1 MNNSIKR
8 KIEQNQKFINPQ
20 TELSSTSS
28 DFILNY
34 NKKSIKQKGGNK
46 CSCKKMFKSIDNKNL
61 ELILYILEE
70 KTCCFMCEDSE
81 GNTILHL
88 LIPFYEENKE
98 IANVIDDILLNEN
111 CSQFIN
117 IQNNL
122 GETPMLLAVMNDLNE
137 LAEKMEN
144 AGANPSIADNEG
156 NLIRSETNDNDNDNN
171 ETDAIPESKIKQNI
185 MNIFNFVM
193 PKREENNLTSLNLS
207 NDEDE
212 SNNDTNFA
220 NLDTDN
226 FMENIKSKINSSIN
240 NKDNSSSSS
249 SEYETFP
256 KFDSIQNTTSDTLGT
271 DKFLSLLGKD
281 NKPLGVVK
289 YTASETDDNTD
300 QFIAT
305 LKNKWNS
312 ISETDRQT
320 KNFKPKSKMIN
331 SDTLGSI
338 LNSSVDETSFKH
350 NQIMSDASSPSI
362 NMSNDK
368 INKLVNEPTS
378 DEQLNQSK
386 QLASE
391 TSLNTIDTDVNK
403 YLNEITSD
411 AQPVQADETKQ
422 NNSKSKYNIFLKENK
437 EVSSDEYNSTDI
449 DTNTLLNVIKKIQ
462 TNNVI
467 ESDELVGG
475 GMSNKKQKIMG
486 YRNLK
491 SSKKPIE
498 LSLSDDYNQL
508 YNSDSEAGKKMSKN
522 NELSRMMI
530 SQKEK
535 AHKEVL
541 EMIMRM
547 LNSGLLTQ
555 SNKPIEATERNA
567 KLIKA
572 YIYRQISEKNP
583 QMGGMDKILTFKTMS
598 ETEIINM
605 VKKMPELDELEK
617 SIQKHLEDK
626 QSSKKTNLKSIDVS
640 DTSEAE
646 ASEVKEKKSSKKS
659 SKK

>member
-1 MNNSIKR
+1 
-8 KIEQNQKFINPQ
+8 
-20 TELSSTSS
+20 
-28 DFILNY
+28 
-34 NKKSIKQKGGNK
+34 
-46 CSCKKMFKSIDNKNL
+46 
-61 ELILYILEE
+61 
-70 KTCCFMCEDSE
+70 MCRDSE

-111 CSQFIN
+111 CLQFIN

-122 GETPMLLAVMNDLNE
+122 GETPMLLAVMNDLDE

-185 MNIFNFVM
+185 MNIFNFVI

-256 KFDSIQNTTSDTLGT
+256 KLDSIQNTTSDTLGT

-312 ISETDRQT
+312 ISETDKQS

-411 AQPVQADETKQ
+411 AQLVQADETKQ

-491 SSKKPIE
+491 SNKKPME